1 MWTRMT
7 IAILTVAFVLGGC
20 ASQKFELQGSQ
31 RRAYRIEQIKNRHP
45 DWDDITVQKVASRRI
60 DIAMTPEMARTAL
73 GEPDSVSREGGEEI
87 WGYAIWIVPGEAP
100 AYQKFV
106 YFVHFREGK
115 IIRTTGDRSALS
127 HLNWYQ

>member
-1 MWTRMT
+1 MT

-31 RRAYRIEQIKNRHP
+31 RRAYRIEQIKNSHP
-45 DWDDITVQKVASRRI
+45 DWDEITVQKVASRRI
-60 DIAMTPEMARTAL
+60 DIAMTPEMARAAL
-73 GEPDSVSREGGEEI
+73 GEPDTVSREGGEEI

-100 AYQKFV
+100 AYQKLV